1 LPKRGA
7 ELSFGD
13 MLTAIHRLLRGE
25 GERFRPRTA
34 NLGFDRERQHE
45 DAVVII
51 RDTLTLHPR
60 AELAQNEIA
69 EMKGF
74 ADILRGLCGALLT
87 VAALDPATLDADEM
101 RSQVNFLL
109 DGVAR

>member
-1 LPKRGA
+1 
-7 ELSFGD
+7 
-13 MLTAIHRLLRGE
+13 M
-25 GERFRPRTA
+25 
-34 NLGFDRERQHE
+34 
-45 DAVVII
+45 VII
-51 RDTLTLHPR
+51 RGTLALHPR

-74 ADILRGLCGALLT
+74 ADIPHGICGALLT

-109 DGVAR
+109 DGVQRASDQMHAVEKVVLNFSRSGSGRVIKAG